1 MLVLTRKA
9 QEKIQ
14 IGDNIVLTILRVK
27 GQAVRVGIEAPRDVR
42 VLRSELPQT
51 AEVEADV
58 APEHRP
64 EPAAKFTAKSQ
75 APLALLMTALHG

>member
-42 VLRSELPQT
+42 VLRSELPQST
-51 AEVEADV
+51 QSEA

-64 EPAAKFTAKSQ
+64 EPAVKLSAQSQ